1 MTFLNEFDKN
11 YAIMSIYN
19 KLFTDKRRFMMTTY
33 TTKVKETIFNHNA
46 GWVFTH
52 VDFNSLGNMATIERV
67 LSRLVVSGK
76 IKRIRRGIYYI
87 PENSRWGE
95 VPPSQS
101 NIIKALSRAMNT
113 DIIPD
118 GAKALYQ
125 LGLTQQVPM
134 KQVYLT
140 DKQIS
145 TISIGKTQIEFKKVS
160 PKKLSGAKS
169 GVSVYLSALEY
180 LGKEEALQE
189 SVKSRVAN
197 TIERSM
203 LGKLKEA
210 SESRAIWVREVIK
223 DITSRVA

>member
-1 MTFLNEFDKN
+1 VITK
-11 YAIMSIYN
+11 
-19 KLFTDKRRFMMTTY
+19 Y
-33 TTKVKETIFNHNA
+33 TTKVKEIIFNHNA

-52 VDFNSLGNMATIERV
+52 VDFSSLGSMATVERV
-67 LSRLVVSGK
+67 LSRLVASGE
-76 IKRIRRGIYYI
+76 IKRIKRGIYYI

-101 NIIKALSRAMNT
+101 CIIKALSRSMKT
-113 DIIPD
+113 DFIPD
-118 GAKALYQ
+118 GANALYQ

-145 TISIGKTQIEFKKVS
+145 TISIGKTDIEFKKVS

-180 LGKEEALQE
+180 LGKQEALQE

-197 TIERSM
+197 TIDKSM
-203 LGKLKEA
+203 VGKLEEA
-210 SESRAIWVREVIK
+210 SKSRAVWVREVVK
-223 DITSRVA
+223 DITRRVA

>member
-1 MTFLNEFDKN
+1 MITN
-11 YAIMSIYN
+11 YTS
-19 KLFTDKRRFMMTTY
+19 
-33 TTKVKETIFNHNA
+33 KVKEIIFNHNS

-52 VDFNSLGNMATIERV
+52 VDFNSLGSAATVERV
-67 LSRLVVSGK
+67 LSRMVMSGE

-101 NIIKALSRAMNT
+101 NIIKALSRSMKT
-113 DIIPD
+113 DFIPD
-118 GAKALYQ
+118 GANALYQ

-145 TISIGKTQIEFKKVS
+145 TISIGKTDIEFKKVS
-160 PKKLSGAKS
+160 SKKLSGATS
-169 GVSVYLSALEY
+169 GASVYLSAIEY
-180 LGKEEALQE
+180 LGKETLQE
-189 SVKSRVAN
+189 SVKSRVASC
-197 TIERSM
+197 IEKSM
-203 LGKLKEA
+203 IRELEEA
-210 SESRAIWVREVIK
+210 SEFRAVWVRDVVK

>member
-1 MTFLNEFDKN
+1 MINN
-11 YAIMSIYN
+11 
-19 KLFTDKRRFMMTTY
+19 Y
-33 TTKVKETIFNHNA
+33 TTKVKEIIFNHNS

-52 VDFNSLGNMATIERV
+52 VDFKALGNMATVERV
-67 LSRLVVSGK
+67 LSRLVASGE
-76 IKRIRRGIYYI
+76 IKRIRRGLYYI

-101 NIIKALSRAMNT
+101 NIIQALSRSMNT
-113 DIIPD
+113 EFIPD
-118 GAKALYQ
+118 GANALYQ

-145 TISIGKTQIEFKKVS
+145 TISIGKTNIEFKKVS
-160 PKKLSGAKS
+160 PKKLSGAAS

-197 TIERSM
+197 IIDKSIVS
-203 LGKLKEA
+203 KLEEA
-210 SESRAIWVREVIK
+210 SESRAVWIREVVT
-223 DITSRVA
+223 DITRRVANFREYN

>member
-1 MTFLNEFDKN
+1 MITN
-11 YAIMSIYN
+11 
-19 KLFTDKRRFMMTTY
+19 Y
-33 TTKVKETIFNHNA
+33 TTKVKEIIFNHNS

-52 VDFNSLGNMATIERV
+52 VDFSSLGSMATVERV
-67 LSRLVVSGK
+67 LSRLVVSGE

-101 NIIKALSRAMNT
+101 NIIKALSRSMNT
-113 DIIPD
+113 DFIPD
-118 GAKALYQ
+118 GANALYQ

-134 KQVYLT
+134 KHVYLT

-145 TISIGKTQIEFKKVS
+145 TISIGKTDIEFKKVS

-180 LGKEEALQE
+180 LGKQEALQE

-197 TIERSM
+197 TIDKSM
-203 LGKLKEA
+203 VGKLEEA
-210 SESRAIWVREVIK
+210 SKSRAVWVREVVK
-223 DITSRVA
+223 DITRRVA

>member
-1 MTFLNEFDKN
+1 MLNK
-11 YAIMSIYN
+11 
-19 KLFTDKRRFMMTTY
+19 Y
-33 TTKVKETIFNHNA
+33 TTKVKEIIFNHKA

-52 VDFNSLGNMATIERV
+52 MDFNSLDNLPTIEKV
-67 LSRLVVSGK
+67 LSRMVASGE

-101 NIIKALSRAMNT
+101 NIIKALSRSMNT
-113 DIIPD
+113 YFIPD
-118 GAKALYQ
+118 GANALYQ

-145 TISIGKTQIEFKKVS
+145 TISIGKTNIEFKKVS
-160 PKKLSGAKS
+160 SKKLSGAKS

-180 LGKEEALQE
+180 LGKEEAL
-189 SVKSRVAN
+189 
-197 TIERSM
+197 
-203 LGKLKEA
+203 
-210 SESRAIWVREVIK
+210 
-223 DITSRVA
+223 

>member
-1 MTFLNEFDKN
+1 MINSYTNAVK
-11 YAIMSIYN
+11 AILS
-19 KLFTDKRRFMMTTY
+19 
-33 TTKVKETIFNHNA
+33 NHSA

-52 VDFNSLGNMATIERV
+52 MDFAKLNNMATVEKT
-67 LSRLVVSGK
+67 LSRLVK
-76 IKRIRRGIYYI
+76 IKEIKRIRRGLYYI
-87 PENSRWGE
+87 PEISRWGE
-95 VPPSQS
+95 VPPLQS

-113 DIIPD
+113 DFIPD
-118 GAKALYQ
+118 GANALYQ

-145 TISIGKTQIEFKKVS
+145 PISIGKTQIEFKKVS
-160 PKKLSGAKS
+160 SKKLSGAKS

-197 TIERSM
+197 TIKKNM
-203 LGKLKEA
+203 LNELKEA
-210 SESRAIWVREVIK
+210 SESRAVWVREVVK